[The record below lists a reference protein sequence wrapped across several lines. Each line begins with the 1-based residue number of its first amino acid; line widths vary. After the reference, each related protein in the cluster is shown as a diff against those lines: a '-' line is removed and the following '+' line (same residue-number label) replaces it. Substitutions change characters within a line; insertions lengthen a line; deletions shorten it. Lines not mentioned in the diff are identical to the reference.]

1 MDNRLL
7 QVLIDKNIVTQ
18 EQVAQFQAAA
28 VKEKKD
34 LERIV
39 LDGGVITEKELT
51 RLKGELYDL
60 PFMDLERSDVP
71 REVLTIIPQQV
82 AENYGIV
89 VFEKN
94 EKNVKVALTNPGDYR
109 ALEALEF
116 WAKRE
121 GYVLSKYITTTE
133 GYRDA
138 MKNYTAFQSE
148 VTEAVEQIEERK
160 GAELEE
166 RRKKRVNISETIRK
180 APVAK
185 IVTLIVE
192 EAVGVGTSDIHIE
205 PSEKETR
212 VRFRVDG
219 VMRTYLALPAH
230 MHAALISRIKV
241 LANLKID
248 ETRIP
253 QDGRIRIEV
262 FGEEI
267 NLRVSTL
274 PMLMNEKVVMR
285 ILPTTTKVI
294 TLEDLGFWGNVL
306 DVLKK
311 IIARP
316 TGVLLISGPTGSG
329 KSTTLYS
336 ILTALNNEKVN
347 ITTLEDP
354 IEYTTPGLNQVQ
366 INTEVGLTFASGLR
380 AILRQDPNIVMVG
393 EIRDRETAELAIHTA
408 LTGHF
413 MLSTI
418 HAKDALGVI
427 PRLVDMHVE
436 PFLIGAALNTITA
449 QRLVRKLCQKCKAP
463 TDTPEYLKGEVDTE
477 IMAMPDQDFVK
488 QIIPAGTTPG
498 FFRPVGCDDCDATG
512 YKGRTVVVEAI
523 SMSDELQDILNTRV
537 NIEVLQKERN
547 RQKLLSMKQ
556 DTIVKALRGETSLE
570 ELLRV
575 TRE

>member
-1 MDNRLL
+1 MDARLL
-7 QVLIDKNIVTQ
+7 QKLVEKKILKQDEIPSL
-18 EQVAQFQAAA
+18 ERAAQ
-28 VKEKKD
+28 KEKKD
-34 LERIV
+34 FEDHLLAAGVMSERDLAV
-39 LDGGVITEKELT
+39 V
-51 RLKGELYDL
+51 KGELYDI
-60 PFMDLERSDVP
+60 PFVDLEKSEIAHDV
-71 REVLTIIPQQV
+71 LATLPQSA
-82 AENYGIV
+82 AENYGMV
-89 VFEKN
+89 VFDKQGAT
-94 EKNVKVALTNPGDYR
+94 VKVALSDPGDFR
-109 ALEALEF
+109 ALEAIEF

-121 GYVLSKYITTTE
+121 GYTLEKYITSAS

-138 MKNYTAFQSE
+138 MKNYTAFQKE
-148 VTEAVEQIEERK
+148 VTEAVEQIEQKK
-160 GAELEE
+160 GEELREK
-166 RRKKRVNISETIRK
+166 RKKRVSISETIRK

-192 EAVGVGTSDIHIE
+192 EAVGAGASDIHIE
-205 PSEKETR
+205 PSESDSR

-219 VMRTYLALPAH
+219 VLRTNLTLPGHLHSALVAR
-230 MHAALISRIKV
+230 LKV

-262 FGEEI
+262 YEEEI

-274 PMLMNEKVVMR
+274 PMMANEKVVMR

-294 TLEDLGFWGNVL
+294 ALEDLGFWGNTL
-306 DVLKK
+306 TVLKK
-311 IIARP
+311 IIERP

-336 ILTALNNEKVN
+336 MLTALNTDATN

-354 IEYTTPGLNQVQ
+354 IEYATPGLNQVQ
-366 INTEVGLTFASGLR
+366 INAEVGLTFASGLR

-427 PRLVDMHVE
+427 PRLIDMHVE
-436 PFLIGAALNTITA
+436 PFLIGAALNTISA
-449 QRLVRKLCQKCKAP
+449 QRLVRKLCQQCRVSADIP
-463 TDTPEYLKGEVDTE
+463 DYLKAEVDAE
-477 IMAMPDQDFVK
+477 IATLPDPELAK
-488 QIIPAGTTPG
+488 ELIPSGGARVY
-498 FFRPVGCDDCDATG
+498 RPQGCAECDTTG

-523 SMSDELQDILNTRV
+523 SMTDELQDILNTRV
-537 NIEVLQKERN
+537 NIDVLEKERT
-547 RQKLLSMKQ
+547 RQRLLSMKQ
-556 DTIVKALRGETSLE
+556 DVIVKALRGETSLE

>member
-1 MDNRLL
+1 MDTRLL
-7 QVLIDKNIVTQ
+7 QALIEKKLLTQ
-18 EQVAQFQAAA
+18 EQVSQLELSAQ
-28 VKEKKD
+28 KDKKD
-34 LERIV
+34 IEQLI
-39 LDGGVITEKELT
+39 LDSGAISEKDLT
-51 RLKGELYDL
+51 KIRGELYDL
-60 PFMDLERSDVP
+60 PFVDLERSDIP

-82 AENYGIV
+82 AENYGIA

-94 EKNVKVALTNPGDYR
+94 EKNVKVALTNPSDYR

-121 GYVLSKYITTTE
+121 GYTLEKYITTGE

-148 VTEAVEQIEERK
+148 VTQAVEQIEEKKVIER
-160 GAELEE
+160 EE
-166 RRKKRVNISETIRK
+166 RKKKHVSISETIKK

-192 EAVGVGTSDIHIE
+192 EAVGIGTSDIHIE

-219 VMRTYLALPAH
+219 VLRTYLALPAH
-230 MHAALISRIKV
+230 MHSAIVARIKV

-274 PMLMNEKVVMR
+274 PMMMSEKVVMR
-285 ILPTTTKVI
+285 ILPTTTKII
-294 TLEDLGFWGNVL
+294 TLEDLGFWGNAL
-306 DVLKK
+306 ELLKK

-336 ILTALNNEKVN
+336 MLTALNTEKVN

-354 IEYTTPGLNQVQ
+354 IEYATPGLNQVQ
-366 INTEVGLTFASGLR
+366 IHTEVGLTFASGLR

-449 QRLVRKLCQKCKAP
+449 QRLVRKLCQKCKTP
-463 TDTPEYLKGEVDTE
+463 TETPEYLKAEVNAE
-477 IMAMPDQDFVK
+477 IAAMPDQDMVK
-488 QIIPAGTTPG
+488 QLVPAGAPLS
-498 FFRPVGCDDCDATG
+498 FFRPVGCEDCDSTG

-523 SMSDELQDILNTRV
+523 SMSNELQEILNTRV
-537 NIEVLQKERN
+537 NIDVLEKERN

>member
-1 MDNRLL
+1 MDSRL
-7 QVLIDKNIVTQ
+7 TQ
-18 EQVAQFQAAA
+18 KLVDAKLLDQSKIQELEQAAA
-28 VKEKKD
+28 KDKKT
-34 LERIV
+34 LEEYLLDNNIV
-39 LDGGVITEKELT
+39 SEGDMAKT
-51 RLKGELYDL
+51 KGALFDL
-60 PFMDLERSDVP
+60 PFVDLLRSEIPQD
-71 REVLTIIPQQV
+71 VLTVLPQTA
-82 AENYGIV
+82 AETYGMV
-89 VFEKN
+89 VFEK
-94 EKNVKVALTNPGDYR
+94 KDATVKVALTDPGDFR

-121 GYVLSKYITTTE
+121 GFTLEKYITSVS
-133 GYRDA
+133 GYHDA
-138 MKNYTAFQSE
+138 MKSYTAFQKE
-148 VTEAVEQIEERK
+148 VTEAVEQIEQKK
-160 GAELEE
+160 GEELREK
-166 RRKKRVNISETIRK
+166 RKKRASVSETIRK

-192 EAVGVGTSDIHIE
+192 EAVSAGASDIHIE
-205 PSEKETR
+205 PSESESR
-212 VRFRVDG
+212 ARFRVDG
-219 VMRTYLALPAH
+219 VLRTNLMLPGHLHSSLVA
-230 MHAALISRIKV
+230 RIKV

-248 ETRIP
+248 ETRVP
-253 QDGRIRIEV
+253 QDGRIRLEV
-262 FGEEI
+262 YGEEI

-274 PMLMNEKVVMR
+274 PMMMNEKIVMR

-294 TLEDLGFWGNVL
+294 TLEELGFWGNTL

-336 ILTALNNEKVN
+336 MLTALNTEKVN

-354 IEYTTPGLNQVQ
+354 IEYATAGVNQVQ
-366 INTEVGLTFASGLR
+366 INTDVGLTFASGLR

-436 PFLIGAALNTITA
+436 PFLIGAALNSITA

-463 TDTPEYLKGEVDTE
+463 TETPDYLKSEVESE
-477 IMAMPDQDFVK
+477 IAAFPDPELVK
-488 QIIPAGTTPG
+488 QLIPAGG
-498 FFRPVGCDDCDATG
+498 KLAFFRPTGCEECDNSG

-523 SMSDELQDILNTRV
+523 SMTDELQDILNSRV
-537 NIEVLQKERN
+537 NIEVLEKERA

-556 DTIVKALRGETSLE
+556 DVIVKALRGETSLE